1 MRNAAEWDERY
12 SGGELVWSAEPN
24 RWVAE
29 VAAGLPPGTAIDLA
43 AGEARNSLWL
53 AGLGWSV
60 TAVDFSQVGLEK
72 GRLLAE
78 RLGIAERLAFDCR
91 DLTAYVPE
99 PGAYDLVLLAYLHL
113 DAAARPAIV
122 RRAADAVAPGGR
134 LLIVGHDLANLT
146 RGVGGPQ
153 DPGVLYTGDE
163 LRAEIDGSS
172 LTVESA
178 GERLRPVEGQ
188 DRPAVDVVLL
198 ASRAAPSSGAAANR
212 VRSG

>member
-1 MRNAAEWDERY
+1 MRNAAEWDEAY
-12 SGGELVWSAEPN
+12 SGSELVWSAQPN

-29 VAAGLPPGTAIDLA
+29 IAADWPPGKAIDLA

-53 AGLGWSV
+53 AGLGWTV

-72 GRLLAE
+72 GRRLAE
-78 RLGIAERLAFDCR
+78 RFGVTERLTWECA

-99 PGAYDLVLLAYLHL
+99 PRAYDLVLLAYLHL
-113 DAAARPAIV
+113 PSADRAGVV

-134 LLIVGHDLANLT
+134 LLIVGHDLANLS

-153 DPGVLYTGDE
+153 DPDVLYTGDD
-163 LRAEIDGSS
+163 LRVEIDGAG

-178 GERLRPVEGQ
+178 GERLRPVDGK

-198 ASRAAPSSGAAANR
+198 AHRQELGA
-212 VRSG
+212 

>member
-12 SGGELVWSAEPN
+12 RSSDLVWSAEPN

-29 VAAGLPPGTAIDLA
+29 IAGHWPPGKAIDLA

-53 AGLGWSV
+53 AGLGWTV
-60 TAVDFSQVGLEK
+60 TVVDYSQVGLEK
-72 GRLLAE
+72 GRRLAE
-78 RLGIAERLAFDCR
+78 RFGVAELLTFERA
-91 DLTAYVPE
+91 DLTAYVPG
-99 PGAYDLVLLAYLHL
+99 PGTYDLVLLAYLHL
-113 DAAARPAIV
+113 DAADRRAIV

-134 LLIVGHDLANLT
+134 LLIVGHDLANLS

-153 DPGVLYTGDE
+153 DPDVLYTADG
-163 LRAEIDGSS
+163 LRAEIAGSG

-178 GERLRPVEGQ
+178 GERLRPVEGK

-198 ASRAAPSSGAAANR
+198 GHRP
-212 VRSG
+212 RSCLA